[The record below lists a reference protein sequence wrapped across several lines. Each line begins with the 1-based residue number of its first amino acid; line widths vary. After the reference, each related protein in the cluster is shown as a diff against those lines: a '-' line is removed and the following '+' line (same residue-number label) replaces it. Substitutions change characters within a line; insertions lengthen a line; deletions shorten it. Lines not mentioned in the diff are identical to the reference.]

1 MFIKYIELVDKF
13 YFAIGEGEAYMRLS
27 TKGRYGVRLMME
39 LASHYGEG
47 PILLKDIAQRQDIS
61 EKYLWQ
67 LINSLKIA
75 KLVNS
80 ARGSHGGYTLA
91 KSPSDINLNDIIC
104 VLEGKPSLVECID
117 NPVVCDRSEMCAA
130 RDIWDEVSH
139 KISETL
145 RTITLKDMVDKQ
157 NAKNSRLK
165 TKD

>member
-13 YFAIGEGEAYMRLS
+13 YFAIGREEYMRMS
-27 TKGRYGVRLMME
+27 TKGRYGVRLMIE
-39 LASHYGEG
+39 LASHYGKG
-47 PILLKDIAQRQDIS
+47 PILLKDIAQKQDIS

-91 KSPSDINLNDIIC
+91 KSPSEINLNDIVC

-117 NPVVCDRSEMCAA
+117 NPSVCDRAEMCAA
-130 RDIWDEVSH
+130 RDIWDEVSY

-145 RTITLKDMVDKQ
+145 KTITLKDMVDKQ
-157 NAKNSRLK
+157 NAKNLGSK
-165 TKD
+165 IED